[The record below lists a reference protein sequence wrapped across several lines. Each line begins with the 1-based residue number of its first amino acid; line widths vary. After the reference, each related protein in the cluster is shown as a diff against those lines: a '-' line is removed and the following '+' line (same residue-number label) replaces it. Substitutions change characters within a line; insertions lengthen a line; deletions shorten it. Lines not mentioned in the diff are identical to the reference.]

1 MIAKAKKGIVLIDNY
16 VDVGTLNILA
26 KKQENVKVRI
36 YTVKKTKLSQV
47 DINNFNQQY
56 PSLDIDYT
64 EDFHDRFLIID
75 EAMAYHVGASLKDA
89 GKKCFAINRIE
100 DRANI
105 IDILNRL
112 KKTDN
117 GGTDEEEEN

>member
-1 MIAKAKKGIVLIDNY
+1 MIAKAKKEIVLIDNY

>member
-1 MIAKAKKGIVLIDNY
+1 MGLIQND
-16 VDVGTLNILA
+16 LNDML
-26 KKQENVKVRI
+26 NDLV
-36 YTVKKTKLSQV
+36 T
-47 DINNFNQQY
+47 
-56 PSLDIDYT
+56 
-64 EDFHDRFLIID
+64 
-75 EAMAYHVGASLKDA
+75 
-89 GKKCFAINRIE
+89 KCFAINRIE

>member
-1 MIAKAKKGIVLIDNY
+1 M
-16 VDVGTLNILA
+16 DVGTLNILA

-56 PSLDIDYT
+56 LSLDIDYT

-112 KKTDN
+112 KKTDS